1 MKRGKSFRGQWTQF
15 SHGWDVTVVCSL
27 GTQELDSWPTLQRY
41 ERQRS
46 ETCLCFCVCV
56 VMPCLTRA
64 LCNDGALNLQY
75 TVRGRAET
83 PCQEVTATDH
93 GRLCPQNS
101 ENSANAPQ
109 PVPHTHASTSAR
121 ECRPAHYAL
130 RKSVQVWSHI
140 YQQSIN
146 SIISKSEFK
155 LVTLNLIE

>member
-1 MKRGKSFRGQWTQF
+1 MVACCL
-15 SHGWDVTVVCSL
+15 D
-27 GTQELDSWPTLQRY
+27 TQELDSWPTSQRY
-41 ERQRS
+41 EGQKS

-64 LCNDGALNLQY
+64 LCNDGALNLEY
-75 TVRGRAET
+75 AVRGRTET

-109 PVPHTHASTSAR
+109 PVPHPHATSAR
-121 ECRPAHYAL
+121 ECRPAYYAL

-146 SIISKSEFK
+146 SIISKSEFE
-155 LVTLNLIE
+155 LVTLN